1 MTEAIKSN
9 EDSPNTECK
18 RGKNEDNL
26 DGELCKLWDMSMNA
40 VRCVLKL
47 LMVRMCKYHAILFL
61 NKTMGKQKLPMMALY
76 IYGRW
81 VQKIFTTFD
90 TYIWLNNAVIVI
102 A

>member
-1 MTEAIKSN
+1 MTELTEAIKSN

-18 RGKNEDNL
+18 KAKSEDNL

-76 IYGRW
+76 MYIYMARGSKRFL
-81 VQKIFTTFD
+81 QHLTLIFG
-90 TYIWLNNAVIVI
+90 
-102 A
+102 